1 MNNSLIT
8 VRYVKALYQLAD
20 EAKLQDTIKT
30 DIGILLSCLQ
40 ESSEFSTLIESPLI
54 KISKKIRLIDTIFDK
69 DLNKLTLQFLHLL
82 IRNKREIHLKN
93 ICHYYLRFYKSSQGL
108 KEALITTAKPLS
120 MTNKEEIFN
129 FITRKLK
136 VNIEMHEKVDAEII
150 GGFILQIEDQQ
161 INASIQHQLNKIKR
175 ELIHT

>member
-1 MNNSLIT
+1 MNTSLII
-8 VRYVKALYQLAD
+8 VRYVKALYQLAE

-30 DIGILLSCLQ
+30 DIEILLNCLQ

-54 KISKKIRLIDTIFDK
+54 KISKKIQLFDMIFSK
-69 DLNKLTLQFLHLL
+69 QLNKLTLQFLHLL

-93 ICHYYLRFYKSSQGL
+93 ICHYYLRYYKSSQGL
-108 KEALITTAKPLS
+108 QEAFITTAKPLS
-120 MTNKEEIFN
+120 AANREEIFN

-136 VNIEMHEKVDAEII
+136 VNIEMHEKVDSGII
-150 GGFILQIEDQQ
+150 GGFVLQIQDQQ
-161 INASIQHQLNKIKR
+161 INASLHHQLNKIKR